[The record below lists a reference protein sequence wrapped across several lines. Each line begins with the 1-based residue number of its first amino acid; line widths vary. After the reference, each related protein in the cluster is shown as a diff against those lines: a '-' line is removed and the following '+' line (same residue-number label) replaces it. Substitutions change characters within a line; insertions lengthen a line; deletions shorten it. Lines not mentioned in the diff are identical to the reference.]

1 MKQSSPEMKDTS
13 SVPGDAAHLIFYLY
27 FCACSVLEEE
37 VVGGR
42 KKSGSTNRFAETNFE
57 TSVLPVCLW
66 LNIVLYPIPQCRLL
80 IKNV

>member
-42 KKSGSTNRFAETNFE
+42 KKVGQRTDLQKPTLKRPCCLSVSG
-57 TSVLPVCLW
+57 
-66 LNIVLYPIPQCRLL
+66 
-80 IKNV
+80 